1 LFITNTAFGLN
12 FFKNRNHI
20 AKISIHYFQMETPL
34 THHATPPSHEKLGEK
49 ARRRL
54 FNDGRRA
61 AMSPCVRQLTYGE
74 TDDEV
79 SGFATSTP
87 TNQTITLTSSPYELQ
102 GPQATEVSNVSTPGW
117 RDRLLASLHR
127 LNTPVTVD
135 SQTPDP
141 SPLPPQVRHV
151 LRGTLQRP
159 VKVVVTKFTTYEII
173 PL

>member
-1 LFITNTAFGLN
+1 M
-12 FFKNRNHI
+12 
-20 AKISIHYFQMETPL
+20 QTPL
-34 THHATPPSHEKLGEK
+34 THHATPPSHEKLGEN

-54 FNDGRRA
+54 FDGRRA
-61 AMSPCVRQLTYGE
+61 AMSPRQLTFGE

-87 TNQTITLTSSPYELQ
+87 ASNNTIDIGSSPWENINAELPPLR
-102 GPQATEVSNVSTPGW
+102 GPTAEEVSDASTPGW

-127 LNTPVTVD
+127 LNTPVSLD
-135 SQTPDP
+135 SRSPDP

-151 LRGTLQRP
+151 LRGTLERP